1 MTSLVEQNFTLVLRI
16 ANSMLEGVA
25 DPEGSAIALSA
36 QADQV
41 SAELREAQRRFES
54 APDDDSLH
62 HRVTAARAAF
72 CGQVAGERLLESFS
86 GRGESGLDEALDTFD
101 PTANAIVR
109 YLNERADGDAAGMVA
124 AVEHACAMLPP
135 ERRASL
141 SR

>member
-25 DPEGSAIALSA
+25 DPEGSAIALCA

-41 SAELREAQRRFES
+41 SAELREAQRRFDDS
-54 APDDDSLH
+54 PDDDSLR
-62 HRVTAARAAF
+62 RVTEARATF

-109 YLNERADGDAAGMVA
+109 YLNERADGDEDGMVA

-135 ERRASL
+135 DRRASL